1 MDKYI
6 KAAFNELLN
15 EDGLAVMAKGL
26 GIQRLLIK
34 FLQYYSMAQ
43 PTGGRF
49 GTFFLDI
56 VFLEHSIKYV
66 HH

>member
-43 PTGGRF
+43 PAAG
-49 GTFFLDI
+49 
-56 VFLEHSIKYV
+56 VFQSWIQAMAIMYSVIHS
-66 HH
+66 